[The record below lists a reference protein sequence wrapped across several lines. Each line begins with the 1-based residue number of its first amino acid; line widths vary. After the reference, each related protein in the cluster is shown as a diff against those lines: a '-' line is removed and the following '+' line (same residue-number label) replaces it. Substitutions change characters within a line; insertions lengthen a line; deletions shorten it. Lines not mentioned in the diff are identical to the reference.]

1 MDEYI
6 TLTDTP
12 ECDLVESYTNEYC
25 YIQEGEFINS
35 VIGKDKQES
44 MIKKIL
50 LFLPR
55 LIATTVRFILTK
67 IANTALGSKIKLLQK
82 WCNTQN
88 ETPTDDFDDT
98 LDYDYSDDWDEED
111 RLAAEELTEES
122 YVIESNFNKT
132 LPWDPSFNYSY
143 DNVVNIG
150 SFKKINKLSVD
161 FVNLCN
167 EVPPTVDTLVALS
180 LTITKVMDQVYE
192 DAKKNGAVD
201 LMNQQRLNDTR
212 NRVKS
217 HMMNTSNMNGLDS
230 KQQNELIKN
239 RVKNMSVNR
248 GSFRSTP
255 NQNRTPGMDM
265 KILGGY
271 ANPFDPKWGKYF
283 LNANVKPYDVQ
294 RECTKI
300 EKIIGA
306 HTIKVSKLYEELNK
320 VIPTINKNNL
330 KVSKSHVMAIN
341 PNKKD
346 VTDAMQYINS
356 IRQNMLHSAKSLDIA
371 AKRLEQMNPQ
381 RYRNSVMDVSYLI
394 KHYTMM
400 YNDCTKLS
408 TISKIIVNHL
418 VDTINKI
425 IEITGNSENV
435 IQKRADIHVKDD
447 NDSRRDRLSRLRA
460 RRDQLYQSLQYTN
473 NRDAQNKIRNEIDRI
488 NNTIRKIQRNTWF
501 ERRKDSY
508 TQNIRNSNDPYGTN
522 RLRTELESFHDDFDE
537 NESVTV
543 EYMI

>member
-25 YIQEGEFINS
+25 YIQEGILDDA
-35 VIGKDKQES
+35 IGKGKQES
-44 MIKKIL
+44 MIWKIL
-50 LFLPR
+50 VFLPR
-55 LIATTVRFILTK
+55 LVFSIGRFILTK
-67 IANTALGSKIKLLQK
+67 LANTKLGSKIKLLQK

-98 LDYDYSDDWDEED
+98 LEYDYSDDWDEED
-111 RLAAEELTEES
+111 RLAAEGHTGES
-122 YVIESNFNKT
+122 YVIESNFNKA
-132 LPWDPSFNYSY
+132 LPWDPSFHYSY
-143 DNVVNIG
+143 DSVVNIS

-167 EVPPTVDTLVALS
+167 EVPPTVDSLVALS

-192 DAKKNGAVD
+192 DAKKNGAID
-201 LMNQQRLNDTR
+201 LMDQQRLIDTR
-212 NRVKS
+212 NRIKS

-255 NQNRTPGMDM
+255 NQNKTPGMDM

-271 ANPFDPKWGKYF
+271 ANPFDPKWEKYF

-330 KVSKSHVMAIN
+330 KVSKSHIMAIN

-346 VTDAMQYINS
+346 IKDAMQYINS

-381 RYRNSVMDVSYLI
+381 RYRNSVIDVSYLI

-408 TISKIIVNHL
+408 NISKIIVNHL
-418 VDTINKI
+418 VDTINTI
-425 IEITGNSENV
+425 IEITGISENI

-447 NDSRRDRLSRLRA
+447 TDSRRDRLLRLKA
-460 RRDQLYQSLQYTN
+460 RRDQLYQSLEYIN
-473 NRDAQNKIRNEIDRI
+473 NSDTQNKIRNEINRI
-488 NNTIRKIQRNTWF
+488 NNTIQKIQRNTSF

-508 TQNIRNSNDPYGTN
+508 IQNIRNSNDPYGTD
-522 RLRTELESFHDDFDE
+522 RLRTELESFYDDFDE
-537 NESVTV
+537 NESAVV
-543 EYMI
+543 ESMI

>member
-67 IANTALGSKIKLLQK
+67 IANTTLGSKIKLLQK
-82 WCNTQN
+82 WCNTPDSNTSNSSDQDD
-88 ETPTDDFDDT
+88 EFDDYLDYLEDLEADDF
-98 LDYDYSDDWDEED
+98 
-111 RLAAEELTEES
+111 ANES

-143 DNVVNIG
+143 DSVVNIS

-248 GSFRSTP
+248 GSLRSTP
-255 NQNRTPGMDM
+255 NQNKIPGMDM

-271 ANPFDPKWGKYF
+271 ANPFDPKWEKYF

-294 RECTKI
+294 RECAKI

-418 VDTINKI
+418 VDTINTI

-435 IQKRADIHVKDD
+435 IQTRADIHVKDD
-447 NDSRRDRLSRLRA
+447 NDSRRDRISRLRA
-460 RRDQLYQSLQYTN
+460 RRDQLYQSLEYTN
-473 NRDAQNKIRNEIDRI
+473 NRDTQNKIRNEIDHI
-488 NNTIRKIQRNTWF
+488 NKTIRKIQRNTWF

-508 TQNIRNSNDPYGTN
+508 TQNIRNSNDPYGTD
-522 RLRTELESFHDDFDE
+522 RLRTELESFYDDFNE

>member
-25 YIQEGEFINS
+25 YIQEGILDDA
-35 VIGKDKQES
+35 IGKGKQES
-44 MIKKIL
+44 IIWKIL
-50 LFLPR
+50 VFLPR
-55 LIATTVRFILTK
+55 LVFSIGRFILTK
-67 IANTALGSKIKLLQK
+67 LANTKLGRKIKILQK
-82 WCNTQN
+82 WCDTQD
-88 ETPTDDFDDT
+88 ETPSDDSNDDT
-98 LDYDYSDDWDEED
+98 LYDDLDDDSIN
-111 RLAAEELTEES
+111 ES
-122 YVIESNFNKT
+122 YIVESKFNKT
-132 LPWDPSFNYSY
+132 VPWDPSFHYSY
-143 DNVVNIG
+143 DSVVNIG

-167 EVPPTVDTLVALS
+167 EVPPTVDSLVALS

-192 DAKKNGAVD
+192 DAKKNGAID
-201 LMNQQRLNDTR
+201 LMDQQRLNDTR
-212 NRVKS
+212 NRIKS
-217 HMMNTSNMNGLDS
+217 HMMNTSDMNGLDS

-271 ANPFDPKWGKYF
+271 ANPFDPKWEKYF

-320 VIPTINKNNL
+320 VIPTINKDNL

-346 VTDAMQYINS
+346 VKDAMQYINS

-371 AKRLEQMNPQ
+371 AKRLEQMNPR

-408 TISKIIVNHL
+408 NISKIIVNHL
-418 VDTINKI
+418 VDTINTI
-425 IEITGNSENV
+425 IEITGISENI

-460 RRDQLYQSLQYTN
+460 RRDQLYQSLEYVS
-473 NRDAQNKIRNEIDRI
+473 NRDTQNKIRNEINRI
-488 NNTIRKIQRNTWF
+488 DETMQKMRHNMSF

-508 TQNIRNSNDPYGTN
+508 IQNIRNSNDPYGTD
-522 RLRTELESFHDDFDE
+522 RLRTELESFYDDFDE

>member
-67 IANTALGSKIKLLQK
+67 IANTTLGRKIKILQK
-82 WCNTQN
+82 WCDTQN
-88 ETPTDDFDDT
+88 ETPSGDSNDDTLYDDFDD
-98 LDYDYSDDWDEED
+98 LDDDSIN
-111 RLAAEELTEES
+111 ES
-122 YVIESNFNKT
+122 YVVESKFNKT
-132 LPWDPSFNYSY
+132 VPWDPSFHYSY
-143 DNVVNIG
+143 DSVVNIG

-167 EVPPTVDTLVALS
+167 EVPPTVDSLVALS

-192 DAKKNGAVD
+192 DAKKNGAID
-201 LMNQQRLNDTR
+201 LMDQQRLNDTR
-212 NRVKS
+212 KRIKS
-217 HMMNTSNMNGLDS
+217 HMMNPSDMNGLDS

-255 NQNRTPGMDM
+255 NQNKLPGMDM

-271 ANPFDPKWGKYF
+271 ANPFDPKWEKYF

-346 VTDAMQYINS
+346 VKDAMQYINS

-408 TISKIIVNHL
+408 NISKIIVNHL
-418 VDTINKI
+418 VDTINTI
-425 IEITGNSENV
+425 IEITGISENI

-447 NDSRRDRLSRLRA
+447 TDSRRDRFSRLRA
-460 RRDQLYQSLQYTN
+460 RRDQLYRSLEYTN
-473 NRDAQNKIRNEIDRI
+473 NRDAQNKIRNEINRI
-488 NNTIRKIQRNTWF
+488 NNTMQKMRRNMLF

-508 TQNIRNSNDPYGTN
+508 TQNIRNSNDPYGTD

>member
-6 TLTDTP
+6 TLTESP
-12 ECDLVESYTNEYC
+12 ELDLIDSYIDEFN

-55 LIATTVRFILTK
+55 LIVTTVRFILTK
-67 IANTALGSKIKLLQK
+67 IANTTLGRKIKILQK
-82 WCNTQN
+82 WCDTPDSNTLNSSDQ
-88 ETPTDDFDDT
+88 
-98 LDYDYSDDWDEED
+98 DYDYSDDWDEED

-122 YVIESNFNKT
+122 YIVESKFNKT
-132 LPWDPSFNYSY
+132 VPWDADFHYSY
-143 DNVVNIG
+143 DSVVNIG
-150 SFKKINKLSVD
+150 SFKKINKLSAD

-167 EVPPTVDTLVALS
+167 EIPPTVDTLVALS
-180 LTITKVMDQVYE
+180 MTITKVMDQVYE
-192 DAKKNGAVD
+192 DAKKNGAID

-212 NRVKS
+212 KRIKS

-239 RVKNMSVNR
+239 RIKNMSVNR

-255 NQNRTPGMDM
+255 NQNKTPGTDM
-265 KILGGY
+265 KIFGGY
-271 ANPFDPKWGKYF
+271 ANPFDPKWEKYF

-346 VTDAMQYINS
+346 IKDAMEYINS

-408 TISKIIVNHL
+408 NISKIIVNHL
-418 VDTINKI
+418 VDTINTI

-447 NDSRRDRLSRLRA
+447 NDSRFDRLSRLRT
-460 RRDQLYQSLQYTN
+460 RRDQLYQSLEYTN

-488 NNTIRKIQRNTWF
+488 NKTIQKIQRHTRF
-501 ERRKDSY
+501 EHRKDSY
-508 TQNIRNSNDPYGTN
+508 IQNIRNSKDPYGTD
-522 RLRTELESFHDDFDE
+522 RLRTELESFYDDFDE
-537 NESVTV
+537 NESVVV
-543 EYMI
+543 ESMI

>member
-1 MDEYI
+1 MGEYI
-6 TLTDTP
+6 TLTESP
-12 ECDLVESYTNEYC
+12 ELDLIDSYIDEFN

-67 IANTALGSKIKLLQK
+67 IANTTLGRKIKILQK
-82 WCNTQN
+82 WCDTQS
-88 ETPTDDFDDT
+88 ETPSDDSNEVLDDDFDD
-98 LDYDYSDDWDEED
+98 LDDDSIN
-111 RLAAEELTEES
+111 ES
-122 YVIESNFNKT
+122 YIVESKFNKT
-132 LPWDPSFNYSY
+132 VPWDPSFRYSY
-143 DNVVNIG
+143 DNVVNIS
-150 SFKKINKLSVD
+150 SFKKINKLSIE

-167 EVPPTVDTLVALS
+167 DVPPTVDALVALS
-180 LTITKVMDQVYE
+180 LTLTKVMDQVYE
-192 DAKKNGAVD
+192 DAKKNGAID
-201 LMNQQRLNDTR
+201 LMDQQRLIDTR
-212 NRVKS
+212 NRIKS
-217 HMMNTSNMNGLDS
+217 HMMNTSNMSGLDS

-255 NQNRTPGMDM
+255 NQNKTTGMDM

-271 ANPFDPKWGKYF
+271 ANPFDPKWEKYF

-300 EKIIGA
+300 EKIIGT

-346 VTDAMQYINS
+346 IKDAMQYINS

-381 RYRNSVMDVSYLI
+381 RYRNSVIDVSYLI

-408 TISKIIVNHL
+408 NISKIIVNHL
-418 VDTINKI
+418 VDTINTI
-425 IEITGNSENV
+425 IEITGISENI

-447 NDSRRDRLSRLRA
+447 TDSRRDRILKLKA
-460 RRDQLYQSLQYTN
+460 RRDQLYQSLEYIN
-473 NRDAQNKIRNEIDRI
+473 NRDTQNKIRNEINRI
-488 NNTIRKIQRNTWF
+488 NNTIQKIQRNMSF

-508 TQNIRNSNDPYGTN
+508 IQNIRNSNDPYGTD
-522 RLRTELESFHDDFDE
+522 RLRTELESFYDDFGE
-537 NESVTV
+537 NESAVV
-543 EYMI
+543 ECMI